1 MLLHLK
7 LLKKQTC
14 NKEADMYR
22 TEIYAAETISKVVI
36 YKNKKWQNLVRKNF
50 QTKVAMLNCSAA
62 MSKFWDMTC
71 ISIQVRVGPLSN
83 HIDAHI
89 VDVFVL

>member
-1 MLLHLK
+1 
-7 LLKKQTC
+7 
-14 NKEADMYR
+14 MYR

-36 YKNKKWQNLVRKNF
+36 YKNKKWQILVLNNF
-50 QTKVAMLNCSAA
+50 QTKVGMLNCSAV
-62 MSKFWDMTC
+62 SKFWDMTC